1 MRMLVQGGLV
11 IDTAPEVVVRP
22 ETDVL
27 IEDGRIA
34 AVGPGLSAYGAE
46 VIDARGRIVLPG
58 FVDTHR
64 HLWQTALRGIGAAG
78 DLGFYFDKVMQA
90 RGTRYRPEDVAASN
104 LVGALECLDGGIT
117 TVQDYSHVQGSATFA
132 EAAIDALDRSGIRAV
147 FGFGPS
153 PLVGGPVDPLEMR
166 RVAALASDRITIA
179 LASTGPAYAPLDVVQ
194 ADWALAASLGLPIV
208 THIDRS
214 HLTETPI
221 TDLSSAG
228 LLRPDTVYVHG
239 NNLSDVELKLIAESG
254 ASVSVTPAVESR
266 LEMGA
271 PTAARLKAL
280 GVPLSLGI
288 DTVTSAAGDMFSTMQ
303 QILALGHNAFT
314 TAEVLQLATIA
325 GAQALNLPDI
335 GSLALGNQADLI
347 LLRATDLNLAGGFQ
361 DPVATV
367 VTSAHPGNVET
378 VLVGGAVVKRNG
390 HLQTTPPQA
399 ALTALTT
406 STTHLFP
413 HVVSA

>member
-1 MRMLVQGGLV
+1 MRILVQGGLV

-27 IEDGRIA
+27 ISDGRIV
-34 AVGPGLSAYGAE
+34 AVGPGLSADGAS

-64 HLWQTALRGIGAAG
+64 HVWQTALRGIGTAG

-90 RGTRYRPEDVAASN
+90 RGTRYRPSDVAASN

-117 TVQDYSHVQGSATFA
+117 TVQDYSHVQGSASFA
-132 EAAIDALDRSGIRAV
+132 EAAVDALDRSGIRAV

-153 PLVGGPVDPLEMR
+153 PLVGGPVDGSALR
-166 RVAALASDRITIA
+166 RVAALASDRITVA
-179 LASTGPAYAPLDVVQ
+179 VASTGPAYAPFEVVE
-194 ADWALAASLGLPIV
+194 ADWALAAELGLSIV

-221 TDLSSAG
+221 ALLASAN
-228 LLRPDTVYVHG
+228 LLRPDTLYVHC
-239 NNLSDVELKLIAESG
+239 NNLSDAELKLIAESG
-254 ASVSVTPAVESR
+254 ASVSIAPAVESR

-271 PTAARLKAL
+271 PVAARLKSL
-280 GVPLSLGI
+280 GVPVSLGI
-288 DTVTSAAGDMFSTMQ
+288 DTVTSAAGDIFSAMRE
-303 QILALGHNAFT
+303 ILALGHNSFT
-314 TAEVLQLATIA
+314 AAEVLQLATVA
-325 GAQALNLPDI
+325 GAHALNLPDI
-335 GSLALGNQADLI
+335 GSLAIGNQADLI
-347 LLRATDLNLAGGFQ
+347 LLRATDLNLAGGLQ

-378 VLVGGAVVKRNG
+378 VLVGGTVVKRNG
-390 HLQTTPPQA
+390 RLTTTPVPEALA
-399 ALTALTT
+399 ALAT
-406 STTHLFP
+406 STTH
-413 HVVSA
+413 